1 MKIISDKIQQN
12 PALTQSLAHLIA
24 GRTPV
29 AVTGMGAVSRAVFC
43 HAFSQ
48 ALGQKALVIVPD
60 EDTASK
66 AALDLS
72 AFFENVRIL
81 PARDIDFFASAT
93 RSRGWEYMR
102 LETLAQVASGKC
114 DAVVATP
121 EALLQYTVR
130 PEHLQSRT
138 FTLKTGDTLSRE
150 DIVTRLIAG
159 GYTRC
164 ELIEGK
170 GQFAVRGGIVDIF
183 PVSCESPIRL
193 ELWGDEID
201 SLGTFDVS
209 TQRRSENIDEI
220 TIAPAAELA
229 PGFEGKAC
237 LAEKL
242 EVFIKRG
249 RARGEDIS
257 RFTADLDALQNG
269 IFTAYDR
276 YAPVL
281 ADFYCS
287 FFDYE
292 QCRFDMC
299 AFIYDEPKITTH
311 IKGYYSLLDEDI
323 KSCLEKGIL
332 PPECACPIPEK
343 EIFYRRVGQMPC
355 VMLDNF
361 AHSYEQ
367 LKPRAVYPFTA
378 KQLSGFSGNTSQLS
392 DDIRG
397 YLGSGFNVILAV
409 AGENRI
415 EPMREILSREGI
427 ASHTDAARLRERTVL
442 VVNAR
447 LSAGAEFTSEKIAL
461 LCDTET
467 VHTRKAKPKKA
478 SNAERIKSYNDLH
491 VGDFI
496 VHYMHGIGQYLGIEK
511 LTVSGVT
518 KDYIKIRYAGADAL
532 YIPTNQL
539 DQISKYISA
548 DSGADVKLSKIGSSE
563 WEKTKSRVK
572 KAVADMADK
581 LINLYAERE
590 KIRGFAFNPDTEWQ
604 KDFEAQFPYDETD
617 DQLRSAQEIKKDME
631 KPVPMDRLL
640 CGDVGFGKTEVALR
654 AVFKCV
660 SDGKQAAILVPTTI
674 LAWQHY
680 ETILKR
686 FANVPVNIE
695 VMSRYRTKKQQEE
708 IARKLRRGEIDIIVG
723 THRLLQ
729 KDVEFKALGLVVVDE
744 EQRFGVAHKERLKEI
759 TKEVDVLTLT
769 ATPIP
774 RTLNMALSGIRDMS
788 LLEEPPKERQTV
800 ATYVLEHDDTMLAEA
815 MRQELRRSGQI
826 LYLYNRVEG
835 IQNKAAK
842 IQKML
847 PDAHVAF
854 AHGKMSEAEL
864 SEIWEGVVA
873 GEIDVLVCTT
883 IIETGIDLPN
893 ANTLIIEDADR
904 LGLSQLYQLRGRV
917 GRSHRRAYC
926 YLTYRKGR
934 VLTEDA
940 EKRLSAIKEFTEFGS
955 GFKIAMRDLEI
966 RGAGNVLGAQQHGH
980 MEAVGYDLY
989 VKLLDNAVKA
999 RKGEDALPERECVF
1013 DLNISAHIPFE
1024 YIESA
1029 EQRIDIYKKIAT
1041 LSTSE
1046 DYYDMTEELLDRFGE
1061 IPETVDT
1068 LCRISLIRNMGTRCH
1083 IKEIYEEK
1091 GRVAFSADSFDLER
1105 LSAAAD
1111 ELSGRMTYIPSTPP
1125 VVTVLAK
1132 RGNTL
1137 IDEAEIFLNLY
1148 KKDGAK

>member
-1 MKIISDKIQQN
+1 MIHIISEKIKEN
-12 PALTQSLAHLIA
+12 PSFCEALGQIIA
-24 GRTPV
+24 GRTPI

-48 ALGQKALVIVPD
+48 KAGMRALVIVPD
-60 EDTASK
+60 EDTAAK
-66 AALDLS
+66 AAADLS

-81 PARDIDFFASAT
+81 PARDIDFFQAGA

-102 LETLAQVASGKC
+102 LETLSQLSQNKC
-114 DAVVATP
+114 DAVIATP
-121 EALLQYTVR
+121 EALLQYTVS
-130 PEHLQSRT
+130 PENIKLRT
-138 FTLKTGDTLSRE
+138 FEMKVGDTLSRE
-150 DIVTRLIAG
+150 EIVSRLVHG

-164 ELIEGK
+164 DLIEGK
-170 GQFAVRGGIVDIF
+170 GQFAVRGGIIDIF
-183 PVSCESPIRL
+183 PVSAEAPIRL

-201 SLGTFDVS
+201 SMGTFDLA
-209 TQRRSENIDEI
+209 TQRRSENIDSAV
-220 TIAPAAELA
+220 IAPAIELA
-229 PGFEGKAC
+229 LSKDGQ
-237 LAEKL
+237 EKL
-242 EVFIKRG
+242 EQRLRSFIKKADAHAEDASRL
-249 RARGEDIS
+249 RADLEALQSGT
-257 RFTADLDALQNG
+257 FTA
-269 IFTAYDR
+269 FDR
-276 YAPVL
+276 YAG
-281 ADFYCS
+281 AMTEQYCT
-287 FFDYE
+287 FFDYDI
-292 QCRFDMC
+292 CKYDMC
-299 AFIYDEPKITTH
+299 AFLYDEPKITAH
-311 IKGYYSLLDEDI
+311 IKGYYGLLEEDI
-323 KSCLEKGIL
+323 KSCLERGLL
-332 PPECACPIPEK
+332 PADCGAPLAEK
-343 EIFYRRVGQMPC
+343 ELFYRKISQMPAL
-355 VMLDNF
+355 MLDSF
-361 AHSYEQ
+361 AHSYESAR
-367 LKPRAVYPFTA
+367 PRAVYPFTA
-378 KQLSGFSGNTSQLS
+378 KQLSGFSGNTAQLLE
-392 DDIRG
+392 DVRG
-397 YLGSGFNVILAV
+397 YIGNGFNVVLAV
-409 AGENRI
+409 AGSGRVDTVCGL
-415 EPMREILSREGI
+415 LSREGI
-427 ASHTDAARLRERTVL
+427 ATYTQGETLRKNAVL
-442 VVNAR
+442 VVNAH
-447 LSAGAEFTSEKIAL
+447 LSAGAEFTAEKVAL
-461 LCDTET
+461 LCDTEA
-467 VHTRKAKPKKA
+467 VRTRRVKPKKA
-478 SNAERIKSYNDLH
+478 KSAERIKSYNDLH
-491 VGDFI
+491 IGDFI
-496 VHYMHGIGQYLGIEK
+496 VHYVHGIGQYLGIEK

-518 KDYIKIRYAGADAL
+518 KDFIKIRYSGADAL

-539 DQISKYISA
+539 DQISKYVSA
-548 DSGADVKLSKIGSSE
+548 DSGAAVKLSKIGGNE

-581 LINLYAERE
+581 LIALYAERE
-590 KIRGFAFNPDTEWQ
+590 NIRGFAFSPDTEWQ
-604 KDFEAQFPYDETD
+604 KDFEAQFPYEETD
-617 DQLRSAQEIKKDME
+617 DQLTSAREIKKDME

-660 SDGKQAAILVPTTI
+660 SDGRQAAILVPTTI

-708 IARKLRRGEIDIIVG
+708 IARKLRRGEIDIIIG

-729 KDVEFKALGLVVVDE
+729 KDVQFKALGLVVVDE
-744 EQRFGVAHKERLKEI
+744 EQRFGVVHKERLKEL

-788 LLEEPPKERQTV
+788 LLEEPPRERQTV
-800 ATYVLEHDDTMLAEA
+800 ATYVLEHDDTILAEA

-842 IQKML
+842 IQKLL
-847 PDAHVAF
+847 PDANIAF
-854 AHGKMSEAEL
+854 AHGKMSESEL
-864 SEIWEGVVA
+864 SAIWEGVVA

-926 YLTYRKGR
+926 YLTYRRGK
-934 VLTEDA
+934 VLTEEA

-989 VKLLDNAVKA
+989 VKLLENAVKEK
-999 RKGEDALPERECVF
+999 KGEEALPERECLF
-1013 DLNISAHIPFE
+1013 DLNISAHIPFD

-1046 DYYDMTEELLDRFGE
+1046 DYYDMTDELLDRFGE
-1061 IPETVDT
+1061 IPEEVDS
-1068 LCRISLIRNMGTRCH
+1068 LCRISLIRNLGTRCR
-1083 IKEIYEEK
+1083 IKEIYEEN
-1091 GRVAFSADSFDLER
+1091 GRAAFTAAAFNLEK
-1105 LSAAAD
+1105 LALAAD

-1125 VVTVLAK
+1125 VVTINPA
-1132 RGNTL
+1132 RGNSL
-1137 IDEAEIFLNLY
+1137 LDEAEIFLNLY
-1148 KKDGAK
+1148 SQ